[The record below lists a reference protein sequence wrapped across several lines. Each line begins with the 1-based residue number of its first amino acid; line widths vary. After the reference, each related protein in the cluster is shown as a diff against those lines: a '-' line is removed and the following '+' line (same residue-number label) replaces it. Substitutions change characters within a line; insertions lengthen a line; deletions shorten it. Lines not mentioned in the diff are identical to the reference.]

1 MKSKIEKTFLIFS
14 FCCSFLVIHSQEKTK
29 LFRHAIGFDICIPN
43 TISNQLFSS
52 NFDEVAELGVN
63 YDFMLFKNISLGV
76 SYRYSYF
83 ELNRRAFPI
92 NMNGQFDSHFAGVTT
107 SIHKSLSDRSYLK
120 TGFSLGYN
128 QVFRR
133 ATGFENINPN
143 ENNFF
148 MSPYVGVFIFNND
161 VGSVG
166 LIVNISYSEYI
177 YNVDLKNPN
186 ASFVP
191 SNTIFDKLSWF
202 AVGFK
207 YEYLVK

>member
-1 MKSKIEKTFLIFS
+1 MKLKIERYILIFS
-14 FCCSFLVIHSQEKTK
+14 FLLQFSVIHSQEKIK
-29 LFRHAIGFDICIPN
+29 LFKHAIGFDIAIPN

-52 NFDEVAELGVN
+52 NFDEVAELGAH
-63 YDFMLFKNISLGV
+63 YDFMVFNNISLGV

-83 ELNRRAFPI
+83 ELNRRAFPHKHV
-92 NMNGQFDSHFAGVTT
+92 GQFDSHFAGVTT
-107 SIHKSLSDRSYLK
+107 SVHKPLSDRSYLK
-120 TGFSLGYN
+120 SGFSFGYN
-128 QVFRR
+128 QIFRR

-148 MSPYVGVFIFNND
+148 ISPYVGVFIFNND

-166 LIVNISYSEYI
+166 LIANVSYSEYV
-177 YNVDLKNPN
+177 YNMDLKNPN
-186 ASFVP
+186 ASYIP

>member
-1 MKSKIEKTFLIFS
+1 MKLKIEKSILIFS
-14 FCCSFLVIHSQEKTK
+14 FCCSFLLINSQEETN
-29 LFRHAIGFDICIPN
+29 LFKHALGFDIAIPN
-43 TISNQLFSS
+43 IISNQLFSS
-52 NFDEVAELGVN
+52 NFDEVAEIGLN
-63 YDFMLFKNISLGV
+63 YDFMIFKNISLGV

-107 SIHKSLSDRSYLK
+107 SVHKPLSDRSYLK
-120 TGFSLGYN
+120 SGFSFGYN
-128 QVFRR
+128 QIFRR

-148 MSPYVGVFIFNND
+148 ISLLGVFIFNND

-166 LIVNISYSEYI
+166 LIANVSYSEYV
-177 YNVDLKNPN
+177 YNMDLKNPN
-186 ASFVP
+186 ASYIP

>member
-1 MKSKIEKTFLIFS
+1 M
-14 FCCSFLVIHSQEKTK
+14 K
-29 LFRHAIGFDICIPN
+29 LFKHAIGFDITIPN
-43 TISNQLFSS
+43 TISNHLFSS
-52 NFDEVAELGVN
+52 NFDEVAELGAH
-63 YDFMLFKNISLGV
+63 YDFMVFKNISLGV

-107 SIHKSLSDRSYLK
+107 SVHKPLSDRSYLK
-120 TGFSLGYN
+120 SGFSFGYN
-128 QVFRR
+128 QIFRR

-166 LIVNISYSEYI
+166 LIANVSYSDYV
-177 YNVDLKNPN
+177 YNMDLKNPN
-186 ASFVP
+186 ASYIP